1 MSVLKKIGAIL
12 ATVGADVSKFFNL
25 PFVAQILGYLPTKLA
40 GEVQTVVQKTEAV
53 AGDLSKLSQFIV
65 MAEAMYQAE
74 VGQKTGSQ
82 KLQAAAPLIQND
94 IMVWAQS
101 NLPGHSKIVTSPA
114 LFAQHCAAFTS
125 ALADI
130 LNDFGD

>member
-1 MSVLKKIGAIL
+1 MSALEKVGSIL

-25 PFVAQILGYLPTKLA
+25 PFVAQILGYLPTKVA
-40 GEVQTVVQKTEAV
+40 QETQSVVQKVETV

-74 VGQKTGSQ
+74 AGQKTGSQ
-82 KLQAAAPLIQND
+82 KLAAAAPLIQND
-94 IMVWAQS
+94 ILVWAQL
-101 NLPGHSKIVTSPA
+101 NLPGHNKIVTSPA

-125 ALADI
+125 SLADI
-130 LNDFGD
+130 LNDFGE